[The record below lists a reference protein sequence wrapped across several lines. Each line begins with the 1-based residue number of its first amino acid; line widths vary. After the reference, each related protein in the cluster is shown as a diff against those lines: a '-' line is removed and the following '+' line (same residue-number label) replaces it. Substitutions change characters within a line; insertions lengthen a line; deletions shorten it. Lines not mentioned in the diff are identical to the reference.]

1 MNRVHSAFRVAHD
14 RAGMTGKSSPGH
26 SNDGLQVITVIPLLL
41 AVVMALSPAR

>member
-1 MNRVHSAFRVAHD
+1 MNRAHSAFRVAHD

-26 SNDGLQVITVIPLLL
+26 SNYGLQVITVIPLLP